1 MTFTVAIDG
10 LAGSGKGTLAIAL
23 ADKFNLAYF
32 DTGLLYRGLA
42 YIALDEFGEDFTKTN
57 VINIAKSFRINTLK
71 ESKLRSPILGKY
83 ASEIGAIPEVR
94 KILIKIQ
101 REFKEKS
108 PSNKGIVVDG
118 RDIGTV
124 IFPNANVKLF
134 ISASLEER
142 ARRRLRDFLTND
154 ENISYDEV
162 IKQLQKRDQRDK
174 ERSVAP
180 LVAAKDAHLID
191 TTNINK
197 EETLEIASS
206 LVAKKLSD

>member
-10 LAGSGKGTLAIAL
+10 LAGSGKGTLALAL

-71 ESKLRSPILGKY
+71 ESNLRSPILGRY

-108 PSNKGIVVDG
+108 PSNKGLVVDG

>member
-10 LAGSGKGTLAIAL
+10 LAGSGKGALALGL

-57 VINIAKSFRINTLK
+57 VINIAKSFRVNTLK
-71 ESKLRSPILGKY
+71 ESNLRSPILGKY

>member
-10 LAGSGKGTLAIAL
+10 LAGSGKGTLALAL

-57 VINIAKSFRINTLK
+57 VINIAKSFRVNTLK
-71 ESKLRSPILGKY
+71 ESNLRSPILGKY

-206 LVAKKLSD
+206 LVAK

>member
-10 LAGSGKGTLAIAL
+10 LAGSGKGALALGL

-42 YIALDEFGEDFTKTN
+42 FIALEEFGEDFTKNN
-57 VINIAKSFRINTLK
+57 VINIAKSFKINTLK
-71 ESKLRSPILGKY
+71 ESNLRSPILGRY

-101 REFKEKS
+101 REFKEKA

-142 ARRRLRDFLTND
+142 ARRRLHDFLTND
-154 ENISYDEV
+154 ENISYNDV

>member
-10 LAGSGKGTLAIAL
+10 LASSGKGTLALAL

-57 VINIAKSFRINTLK
+57 VINIAKSFRVNTLK
-71 ESKLRSPILGKY
+71 ESNLRSPILGKY

>member
-10 LAGSGKGTLAIAL
+10 LAGSGKGALALGL

-42 YIALDEFGEDFTKTN
+42 YIALEEFGEDFKKTN

-71 ESKLRSPILGKY
+71 ESNLRSPILGRY

>member
-42 YIALDEFGEDFTKTN
+42 YIALEEFGEDFTKTN
-57 VINIAKSFRINTLK
+57 VINIAKSLRVNTLR
-71 ESKLRSPILGKY
+71 ESNLRSPILGKY

-174 ERSVAP
+174 E
-180 LVAAKDAHLID
+180 
-191 TTNINK
+191 
-197 EETLEIASS
+197 
-206 LVAKKLSD
+206 

>member
-1 MTFTVAIDG
+1 MTFTIAIDG

-57 VINIAKSFRINTLK
+57 VINIAKSFRVNTLQ
-71 ESKLRSPILGKY
+71 ESNLRSPILGKY